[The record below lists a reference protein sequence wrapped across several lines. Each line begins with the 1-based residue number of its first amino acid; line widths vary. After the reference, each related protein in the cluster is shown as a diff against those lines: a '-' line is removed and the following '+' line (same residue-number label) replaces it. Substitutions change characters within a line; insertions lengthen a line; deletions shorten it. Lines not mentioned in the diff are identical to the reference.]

1 MQVVGVTRD
10 EKHYGLDQEMRPSV
24 FMPYREVPMDSMSM
38 VLRGALE
45 PSSLVA
51 PAREILRQMDPD
63 IPLYDARPMTE
74 ALDRSLW
81 ARRAYSWLFG
91 AFAVVALILAAA
103 GIYGVVSYAV
113 SQRTH
118 EIGIRMALGA
128 RSGQVLRQILGSGM
142 ALVSIGVAVGLV
154 ATLWVVRL
162 LDTLLFGVSTRDP
175 LTYVI
180 VILGVACVALL
191 ANLVPARR
199 AAAVDPMQALRF
211 E

>member
-1 MQVVGVTRD
+1 
-10 EKHYGLDQEMRPSV
+10 
-24 FMPYREVPMDSMSM
+24 MDSMSL
-38 VLRGALE
+38 VLRGAMN
-45 PSSLVA
+45 PTSLVA

-63 IPLYDARPMTE
+63 MPMYEVRPMSD

-81 ARRAYSWLFG
+81 ARRAYSWLLG

-128 RSGQVLRQILGSGM
+128 RSDQVLRQILGSGM
-142 ALVSIGVAVGLV
+142 VLVSIGVAIGLV
-154 ATLWVVRL
+154 ATLWAARL
-162 LDTLLFGVSTRDP
+162 LDTLLFGVSARDP
-175 LTYVI
+175 LTYAI
-180 VILGVACVALL
+180 VILGVVCVALL

-199 AAAVDPMQALRF
+199 AAAVDPMRALRF